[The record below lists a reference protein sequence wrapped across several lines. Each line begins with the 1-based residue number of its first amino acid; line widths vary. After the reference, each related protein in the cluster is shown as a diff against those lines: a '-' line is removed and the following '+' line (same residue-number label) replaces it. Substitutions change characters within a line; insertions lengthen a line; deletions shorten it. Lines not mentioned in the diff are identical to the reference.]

1 VLFEK
6 RLQQGL
12 TDGSISVVFRR
23 WRRPQVVAGRQ
34 YRSPIGMIEVE
45 AVSPVSGEI
54 VAGDAQAAGYAS
66 IEALLRDLKGA
77 DDGALYRVALHR
89 SATADPRTELAERA
103 ELDAGDLGRLR
114 RKLERLDAARPTPWT
129 LATLRAIE
137 ARPGTRAGDL
147 QVDLGWSDRLEFKLH
162 VRKLKALGLTLSLRI
177 GYRLSPRGVAYLKT
191 VGPD

>member
-12 TDGSISVVFRR
+12 SDGSISVVFRR

-45 AVSPVSGEI
+45 AVTPVSGEI
-54 VAGDAQAAGYAS
+54 AAGDAQAAGYAS
-66 IEALLRDLKGA
+66 IEALLRDVKGA
-77 DDGALYRVALHR
+77 EDGALYRVALHR
-89 SATADPRTELAERA
+89 SAAADPRTELAEHA
-103 ELDAGDLGRLR
+103 ELDAADLERLR

-129 LATLRAIE
+129 HATLRAIE
-137 ARPGTRAGDL
+137 ACPGTRAGDL

-177 GYRLSPRGVAYLKT
+177 GYCLSPRGAAYLKT